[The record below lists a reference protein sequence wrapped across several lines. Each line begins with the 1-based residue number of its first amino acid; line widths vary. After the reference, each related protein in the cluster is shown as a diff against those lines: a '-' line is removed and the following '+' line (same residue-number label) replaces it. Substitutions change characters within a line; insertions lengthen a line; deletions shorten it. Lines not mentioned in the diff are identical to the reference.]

1 MSHLLGLFASLS
13 MFVVILFAINFI
25 FLKIYK
31 LEINFFDGFRFSVPT
46 ILFIYSG
53 IIFDIGKNYLSNGKL
68 DTMGDSDTIG
78 LIILMML
85 GGFFLASVY
94 NSRLLNKFYNIEL
107 SYSDCFVKNF
117 WVILLAKIA
126 LVVIAIIIGL
136 LLAILDSL

>member
-1 MSHLLGLFASLS
+1 

-31 LEINFFDGFRFSVPT
+31 LDINFFDGFRFSVPT
-46 ILFIYSG
+46 IFFIYSG
-53 IIFDIGKNYLSNGKL
+53 IIFDIGKNYLSNGSLNTK
-68 DTMGDSDTIG
+68 GNSDTIG
-78 LIILMML
+78 LIILMMI
-85 GGFFLASVY
+85 GGFFLSSIY

-107 SYSDCFVKNF
+107 SYFDCFFRNF
-117 WVILLAKIA
+117 KVIFLAKIA